1 MRHAGKCGVEGL
13 LHARLAHH
21 SMRTAPCAAT
31 MLTPCTLQHLNMH
44 AGMPVIYPRNDLTY
58 AENLLYMMHAVPCEP
73 YKVLGEEEE
82 EEEEQRD
89 GSRGMGRR

>member
-1 MRHAGKCGVEGL
+1 
-13 LHARLAHH
+13 
-21 SMRTAPCAAT
+21 
-31 MLTPCTLQHLNMH
+31 
-44 AGMPVIYPRNDLTY
+44 MPVIYPRNDLTY